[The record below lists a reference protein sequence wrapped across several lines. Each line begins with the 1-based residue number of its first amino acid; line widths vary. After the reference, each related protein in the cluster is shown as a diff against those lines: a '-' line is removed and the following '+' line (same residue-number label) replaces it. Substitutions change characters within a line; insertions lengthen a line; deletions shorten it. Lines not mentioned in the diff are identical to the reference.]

1 MFTRSYL
8 NVVPSRFL
16 EFHLK
21 KASYAVKYIPNFVEL
36 KKYPFK
42 QREFIQPRILWVR
55 AFHKIYNP
63 VMAVNVMAQL
73 NDGRAQLCM
82 VGADTDG
89 TRSLVENRIQELNLS
104 SQITLTGRLMKEEW
118 IKLSQEYDIF
128 INTTT
133 IDNMPVSVIEA
144 MALGLPVVSTA
155 VGGVPYLIENNKT
168 GILVESNNVE
178 AMTNA
183 IRHVLQNP
191 DHAKSISLNAR
202 KEVEDFDW
210 ENVSLKWFDVLD
222 GIMTRRT
229 V

>member
-1 MFTRSYL
+1 ML
-8 NVVPSRFL
+8 
-16 EFHLK
+16 LK
-21 KASYAVKYIPNFVEL
+21 QWHWA
-36 KKYPFK
+36 
-42 QREFIQPRILWVR
+42 
-55 AFHKIYNP
+55 
-63 VMAVNVMAQL
+63 
-73 NDGRAQLCM
+73 C
-82 VGADTDG
+82 
-89 TRSLVENRIQELNLS
+89 
-104 SQITLTGRLMKEEW
+104 
-118 IKLSQEYDIF
+118 
-128 INTTT
+128 
-133 IDNMPVSVIEA
+133 
-144 MALGLPVVSTA
+144 PVVSTA